1 MKTKDWTP
9 SEEQK
14 QQWEEQGYF
23 VLRNVVPR
31 DLAIDMRGV
40 IKNELLKPE
49 PEGRP
54 DVDPMDPM
62 GDTPEAKPCAFANW
76 ATSVLKPL

>member
-54 DVDPMDPM
+54 D
-62 GDTPEAKPCAFANW
+62 EA
-76 ATSVLKPL
+76 VLEMKDLGEKTFYGG